1 MSAATPDER
10 SRVEVDAGPA
20 DDIATV
26 DVAIV
31 GGGLVGASLA
41 IALEPLGLRVALVES
56 VAAQAPTQPSFDD
69 RTTALGNGTRRIF
82 ESLGLWA
89 DIAPHAAPI
98 RRIHVSDAGRF
109 GFARLA
115 AEEQGIEAFG
125 YVVPNRAIGAA
136 LRKRLA
142 GLALLDQRMPARVT
156 AVRDVPAVGAAD
168 SSATS
173 GTIDGESG
181 LRPVAPQALELALD
195 PGAQRLRAKLVVA
208 ADGANS
214 VVRSAA
220 GLEASVEDYRQ
231 VAIVAHVRAAQPGNG
246 TAYERFTPDGP
257 IAVLPLQGGSHGV
270 IWTLA
275 PEAAERVLALDDAQ
289 YLTEL
294 QQAFGWRAGRFVQV
308 GQRSAYPL
316 RLMRAGQS
324 TAVRTVLVGNAAQA
338 LHPVAGQGFNLGL
351 RDAATLAELL
361 AERLAAAPAATL
373 DCGAPGLLEE
383 FANRRR
389 SDRDGVTRF
398 TDSLVKL
405 FGDERPGFGAARDL
419 GLLLFDLSPTAKSAL
434 SRISW
439 GFAGRT
445 PRLARGAGVRP

>member
-1 MSAATPDER
+1 MNAASADPGSSAA
-10 SRVEVDAGPA
+10 
-20 DDIATV
+20 V

-41 IALEPLGLRVALVES
+41 IALEPLGLSVALVES
-56 VAAQAPTQPSFDD
+56 VAPQAANQPSFDD

-82 ESLGLWA
+82 EALGLW
-89 DIAPHAAPI
+89 DEVVPHAAPI

-109 GFARLA
+109 GFARLV

-136 LRKRLA
+136 MRRRLA
-142 GLALLDQRMPARVT
+142 GLARLEQRMPARVT
-156 AVRDVPAVGAAD
+156 AVRDAA
-168 SSATS
+168 
-173 GTIDGESG
+173 
-181 LRPVAPQALELALD
+181 QALELELD
-195 PGAQRLRAKLVVA
+195 TGASRLRAQLVVA

-214 VVRSAA
+214 LVRSAA
-220 GLEASVEDYRQ
+220 GLEAGVEDYRQ
-231 VAIVAHVRAAQPGNG
+231 VAIVAHLRASRAGDG
-246 TAYERFTPDGP
+246 TAYERFTPSGP
-257 IAVLPLQGGSHGV
+257 IAVLPLQDGSHGV

-275 PEAAERVLALDDAQ
+275 PEAAARALALDDAS
-289 YLTEL
+289 YLAEL

-316 RLMRAGQS
+316 RLTRAERT
-324 TAVRTVLVGNAAQA
+324 TASRTVLVGNAAQA

-361 AERLAAAPAATL
+361 GERVARAATGSI
-373 DCGAPGLLEE
+373 DCGAPDLLDE
-383 FANRRR
+383 FAARRR
-389 SDRDGVTRF
+389 ADRDGVTRF
-398 TDSLVKL
+398 TDGLVKL
-405 FGDERPGFGAARDL
+405 FGDGRPGFGAARDL
-419 GLLLFDLSPTAKSAL
+419 GLLLFDLSPSAKSAL

-445 PRLARGAGVRP
+445 PRLARGIGVGVRT

>member
-1 MSAATPDER
+1 MA
-10 SRVEVDAGPA
+10 A
-20 DDIATV
+20 DDVATV
-26 DVAIV
+26 DVAMADIAIV

-56 VAAQAPTQPSFDD
+56 VAPQAGSQPSFDD

-89 DIAPHAAPI
+89 AIAPHAAPI

-125 YVVPNRAIGAA
+125 YVVTNRAIGAA
-136 LRKRLA
+136 LRARLA
-142 GLALLDQRMPARVT
+142 GLAGLDQRMPVRVT
-156 AVRDVPAVGAAD
+156 TVRPAD
-168 SSATS
+168 
-173 GTIDGESG
+173 
-181 LRPVAPQALELALD
+181 QALELVLD
-195 PGAQRLRAKLVVA
+195 DGAQCLRARLVVA

-214 VVRSAA
+214 VVRAAA
-220 GLEASVEDYRQ
+220 GLEAGVEDYHQ
-231 VAIVAHVRAAQPGNG
+231 VAIVAHLRTAQPGDG
-246 TAYERFTPDGP
+246 TAYERFTPQGP
-257 IAVLPLQGGSHGV
+257 IAVLPLCNGGYGV

-275 PEAAERVLALDDAQ
+275 PAAAERALSLDDAA
-289 YLTEL
+289 YLAEL
-294 QQAFGWRAGRFVQV
+294 QQAFGWRAGRFTQV

-316 RLMRAGQS
+316 RLTRAAQT
-324 TAVRTVLVGNAAQA
+324 TAERTVLIGNAAQA

-361 AERLAAAPAATL
+361 AERAGDARL
-373 DCGAPGLLEE
+373 DCGSAGLLAE
-383 FANRRR
+383 FARRR
-389 SDRDGVTRF
+389 QADRDGVTRF
-398 TDSLVKL
+398 TDGLVKL
-405 FGDERPGFGAARDL
+405 FGDERPGFGALRDL

-445 PRLARGAGVRP
+445 PRLARGVGVRP